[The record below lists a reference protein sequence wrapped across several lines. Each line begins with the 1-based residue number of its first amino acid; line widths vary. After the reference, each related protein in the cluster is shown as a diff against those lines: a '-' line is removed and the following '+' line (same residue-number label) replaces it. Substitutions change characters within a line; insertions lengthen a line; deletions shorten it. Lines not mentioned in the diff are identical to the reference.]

1 MRIVIVLLLFVFST
15 TGLDVVASERWPIES
30 RKKKRERIEREQEQK
45 RALEDSLARVAVITA
60 SVVAVEEPV
69 ISRTQIL
76 KDEIEQANKNLSIS
90 ELDSLVGLW
99 SEARNTETFDSY
111 FKDYGD
117 VDTVTM
123 GDVPDSVYIARLRD
137 LVSPIP
143 LPFNAIVRGHINMY
157 VKKGDYNR
165 ISRPLGRSRYYF
177 PYIEEILLKN
187 DLPVELRAIPIIES
201 ALSPTAISHAGA
213 SGLWQFMP
221 ATGRAYGLEVN
232 SVIDERNDPR
242 AATEAA
248 CRMLKDLYK
257 MYDNW
262 FLAIAAYNCGPGNV
276 NKALARSGNKS
287 GNYWDIYDYLPR
299 ETRGYVPA
307 FIAASYAYS
316 YHQLHGI
323 EPIESPMPIASD
335 TIMVDRIV
343 HLKQISSTIDISL
356 ETLRLLNPQYRMDLI
371 PATKKNYT
379 LVLPQRN
386 IVEYIEHEEQ
396 IYAKD
401 SIYLKEYI
409 NPANLDKKRQST
421 SVVYHKVKSGDTLGG
436 IAHRYRVR
444 SSDIMRWNGLKN
456 PDKLRLGQRLR
467 IQKR

>member
-1 MRIVIVLLLFVFST
+1 MRIVISLLLLVVSAIS
-15 TGLDVVASERWPIES
+15 LDVVASERWPIES
-30 RKKKRERIEREQEQK
+30 RKKKRARIEQEQK
-45 RALEDSLARVAVITA
+45 RAFEDSLARV
-60 SVVAVEEPV
+60 VVAPIMVETVEEPV
-69 ISRTQIL
+69 VSRTRIL
-76 KDEIEQANKNLSIS
+76 NDEIEKGNQNLSLS
-90 ELDSLVGLW
+90 QLDSLVGLW
-99 SEARNTETFDSY
+99 SEARNTETFDN
-111 FKDYGD
+111 FFEDYGD
-117 VDTVTM
+117 VDTLTL

-137 LVSPIP
+137 MVSPIP

-157 VKKGDYNR
+157 VKKGNYNR

-177 PYIEEILLKN
+177 PYIEEILIKN

-221 ATGRAYGLEVN
+221 ATGKAYGLEVN

-248 CRMLKDLYK
+248 CRMLKDLYN

-287 GNYWDIYDYLPR
+287 GTYWDIYDYLPR

-307 FIAASYAYS
+307 FIAASYAYT

-343 HLKQISSTIDISL
+343 HLKQISSTIDISM
-356 ETLRLLNPQYRMDLI
+356 ETLRLLNPQYRMDII
-371 PATKKNYT
+371 PATKKSYT

-386 IVEYIEHEEQ
+386 IVEYIEHEAQ

-401 SIYLKEYI
+401 SIYLKEYL

-421 SVVYHKVKSGDTLGG
+421 SVIYHKVKSGETLGG